1 MVEPLGSIIDIQDNA
16 HSTDTTSIGP
26 TTDKR
31 QSVAVDGYIENRASV
46 LCHVPHGCLP
56 CPML

>member
-16 HSTDTTSIGP
+16 HSTDTSSIVP

-31 QSVAVDGYIENRASV
+31 QSAVVDIEN
-46 LCHVPHGCLP
+46 
-56 CPML
+56 

>member
-16 HSTDTTSIGP
+16 HSTDTSSIGP

-31 QSVAVDGYIENRASV
+31 QSVVVEGYIEN
-46 LCHVPHGCLP
+46 
-56 CPML
+56 